1 MPRSI
6 FSLEGKRALLVGGA
20 GEIGYAIA
28 EALLESGASV
38 VIVDKDPDTLAK
50 AAVLRKKW
58 SNCFG
63 YIVDISDREQIDD
76 SIIESVK
83 LLGGSIE
90 ILVNAAGI
98 QRRNPSEIF
107 LDSDWDA
114 LISVNLTSVFLYSK
128 KVSIGM
134 INNGYGKIINVSS
147 IMSQFGGVN
156 IPAYSASKGGV
167 AQLTKAMSNDLAGK
181 GICINAISP
190 GYINTNMNS
199 AILRDSDR
207 TAKILDRTPI
217 GRWGTPKDLKGV
229 SVFLA
234 SKASDFITGAVIPV
248 DGGYSGM

>member
-1 MPRSI
+1 MQRSI
-6 FSLEGKRALLVGGA
+6 FSLDGKRALVVGGA

-28 EALLESGASV
+28 AALLEFGAYV
-38 VIVDKDPDTLAK
+38 VIADKDPDTLVK
-50 AAVLRKKW
+50 AAVLKKEW
-58 SNCFG
+58 PNCFG
-63 YIVDISDREQIDD
+63 CIVDISDREQIDD
-76 SIIESVK
+76 SIINSVN

-107 LDSDWDA
+107 PENDWDA

-134 INNGYGKIINVSS
+134 ISNGFGKIINVCS

-156 IPAYSASKGGV
+156 IPGYSASKGGV
-167 AQLTKAMSNDLAGK
+167 AQLTKAMSNDLARK

-190 GYINTNMNS
+190 GYIKTDMNS
-199 AILRDSDR
+199 AILGDSER

-217 GRWGTPKDLKGV
+217 GRWGEPIDLKGI

-234 SKASDFITGAVIPV
+234 SNASDFITGAVIPV